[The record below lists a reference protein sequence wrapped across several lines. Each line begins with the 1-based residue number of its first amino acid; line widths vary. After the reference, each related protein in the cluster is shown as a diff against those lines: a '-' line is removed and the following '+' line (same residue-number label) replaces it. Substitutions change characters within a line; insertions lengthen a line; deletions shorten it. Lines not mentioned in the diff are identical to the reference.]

1 MPAGGQGR
9 SRDRSDWFWQDRHV
23 LVAPACQA
31 EPLVEGR
38 TFRCLTP
45 ILAHCVPVL
54 VGQCATDVLSV
65 CTQGVRGVILAPTRE
80 LAMQIKRECDRLSV
94 GLGLRAVVLSKANIA
109 GAGAENAALPLVDIV
124 ITTPLRLASLVKSS
138 PKALSTVTTL
148 ILDEADRLF
157 EMGFVEQVRGK
168 ACGGVR
174 AAACATPN

>member
-1 MPAGGQGR
+1 MLQLLP
-9 SRDRSDWFWQDRHV
+9 
-23 LVAPACQA
+23 
-31 EPLVEGR
+31 
-38 TFRCLTP
+38 
-45 ILAHCVPVL
+45 
-54 VGQCATDVLSV
+54 V